1 MCFDPWKPKPNHG
14 TLERRGDTAAVGTWA
29 GSRAVP
35 AGRAGLT
42 LWCLLAEG
50 GGVSMSLVMQL
61 LAVREPSAGLSCLSL
76 LSLFLP
82 ARKVG
87 VRKAAPSDL
96 MGIPGCV
103 RFSLVLYH
111 C

>member
-50 GGVSMSLVMQL
+50 GEGELPLPGAQL
-61 LAVREPSAGLSCLSL
+61 GWEQAGRALGPTVDVCL
-76 LSLFLP
+76 P
-82 ARKVG
+82 R
-87 VRKAAPSDL
+87 
-96 MGIPGCV
+96 CV
-103 RFSLVLYH
+103 RIAALR
-111 C
+111 

>member
-1 MCFDPWKPKPNHG
+1 MCFDPWKLKPNHG

-42 LWCLLAEG
+42 LWCLLAE